1 MVMNREPD
9 GIFGRRGFGMWET
22 DAYLLVI
29 TRSIGKGNDAVERM
43 LLVEGSHVHYVGQV
57 YWDSLSESYVLFHSE
72 SLPGSEVG
80 GRTAVATRSA

>member
-1 MVMNREPD
+1 MDKNREPD

-22 DAYLLVI
+22 DTYLLVI
-29 TRSIGKGNDAVERM
+29 TRSIGKGNDAVERV

-57 YWDSLSESYVLFHSE
+57 YWGSLSESYVLFHSG
-72 SLPGSEVG
+72 SLPRSGVR